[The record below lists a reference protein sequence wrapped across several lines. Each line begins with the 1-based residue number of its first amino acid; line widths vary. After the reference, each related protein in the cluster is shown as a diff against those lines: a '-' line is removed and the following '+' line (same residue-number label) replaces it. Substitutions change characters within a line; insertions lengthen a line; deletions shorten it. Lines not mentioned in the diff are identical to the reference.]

1 MFQHVNL
8 FIALDVTHTCT
19 HYCRNLI
26 FPVFVRILKRTIFHV
41 HFMTCNQSLSMLA
54 NMGVVSQTLKD
65 AINAFHCIDVLLKM
79 EILVEKSNQCKMI
92 VFFERTI
99 NK

>member
-1 MFQHVNL
+1 
-8 FIALDVTHTCT
+8 
-19 HYCRNLI
+19 
-26 FPVFVRILKRTIFHV
+26 
-41 HFMTCNQSLSMLA
+41 MLA